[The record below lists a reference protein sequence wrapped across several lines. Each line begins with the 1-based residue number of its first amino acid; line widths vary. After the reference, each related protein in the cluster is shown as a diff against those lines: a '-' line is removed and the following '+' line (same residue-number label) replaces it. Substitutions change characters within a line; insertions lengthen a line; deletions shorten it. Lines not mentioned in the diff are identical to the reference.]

1 MTRRCCLLAL
11 LLLLAGCSSYRRVA
25 VPGAEGL
32 GAGLRADNGAR
43 PIATVV
49 GSYVRV
55 ELASGENVSGEL
67 AGCTVDSLTL
77 VRPRNYAFEQRA
89 IAVGDVKEVKVL
101 EEGGGRVRFTPAGIA
116 LTAVIGAFL
125 LAVSQIRWQ

>member
-1 MTRRCCLLAL
+1 MTRRCGLIAL

-25 VPGAEGL
+25 VPGAEDL
-32 GAGLRADNGAR
+32 GAGNGA
-43 PIATVV
+43 PWIATAV

-55 ELASGENVSGEL
+55 ELASGETVSGEL
-67 AGCTVDSLTL
+67 AGCTGDSLTL

-89 IAVGDVKEVKVL
+89 IAVGDVREMKVL

-116 LTAVIGAFL
+116 LTAVIAAFL
-125 LAVSQIRWQ
+125 LLVSQIRWE

>member
-1 MTRRCCLLAL
+1 MTRRRGLLAL
-11 LLLLAGCSSYRRVA
+11 LLVLAGCSGYRRVS
-25 VPGAEGL
+25 VPGTEGMRD
-32 GAGLRADNGAR
+32 GLHTADGGR

-49 GSYVRV
+49 GAYVRV
-55 ELASGENVSGEL
+55 ELASGETVSGEL
-67 AGCTVDSLTL
+67 AACGDDSLTL

-89 IAVGDVKEVKVL
+89 IAVVDVKEVKVL
-101 EEGGGRVRFTPAGIA
+101 EEDGGRVRFTPAGIA

>member
-1 MTRRCCLLAL
+1 MTRLCCLVAL
-11 LLLLAGCSSYRRVA
+11 LFLLAGCSSYRRVA
-25 VPGAEGL
+25 VPGADGL
-32 GAGLRADNGAR
+32 GADLLTDNGAR
-43 PIATVV
+43 PIATAV

-55 ELASGENVSGEL
+55 KLASGETVSGEL
-67 AGCTVDSLTL
+67 AACTGDSLTL

-89 IAVGDVKEVKVL
+89 IAVGDVKEMKVL

-116 LTAVIGAFL
+116 LTAVIAAFL